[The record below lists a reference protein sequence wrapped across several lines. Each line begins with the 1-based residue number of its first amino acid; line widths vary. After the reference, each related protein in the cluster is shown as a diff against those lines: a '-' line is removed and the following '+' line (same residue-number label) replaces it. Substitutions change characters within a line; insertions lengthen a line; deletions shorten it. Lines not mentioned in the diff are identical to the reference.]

1 MANDKTRS
9 PRGYFVHGYAEAFEK
24 FKTEN
29 PGTKN
34 NILHKIGILLQTHNN
49 LMEWKRVDYNTT
61 VLKLKEAKFDI
72 TLSS

>member
-49 LMEWKRVDYNTT
+49 LME
-61 VLKLKEAKFDI
+61 
-72 TLSS
+72 